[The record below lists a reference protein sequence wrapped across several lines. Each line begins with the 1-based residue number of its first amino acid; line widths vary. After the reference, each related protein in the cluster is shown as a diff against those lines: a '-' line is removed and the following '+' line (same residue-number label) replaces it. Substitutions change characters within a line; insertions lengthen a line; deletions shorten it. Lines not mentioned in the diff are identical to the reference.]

1 MRLGSKTNNASY
13 NTRLTDNNTSS
24 LRGSL
29 RSVASSPLTNGNE
42 CGPLRLQY
50 RAGSSIRYK
59 SSSVRSDEK
68 MTELDD
74 NFMYS
79 YHRGDQNMN
88 RFVSIYCP
96 LKFFYLIRFFLISI
110 GDQIKKL
117 ACNDFF

>member
-13 NTRLTDNNTSS
+13 NSRLTDNNTSS

-42 CGPLRLQY
+42 SSGPLRLQY
-50 RAGSSIRYK
+50 RAGSSIRFK
-59 SSSVRSDEK
+59 STVLSDE
-68 MTELDD
+68 MTQLDD

-88 RFVSIYCP
+88 RFVSIAHSS
-96 LKFFYLIRFFLISI
+96 FFI
-110 GDQIKKL
+110 
-117 ACNDFF
+117 